1 MFKFP
6 LTLVAVPGVLLTLAT
21 ATAAQTFPPNL
32 PIAITCY
39 VKPDQSWRV
48 GYLHR
53 VQSNGD
59 AIYLSVDG
67 KLAATVNAKGVVVM
81 PTNRPG
87 SLDCYGKTLDE
98 LRANGRLMDSQRAR

>member
-1 MFKFP
+1 MLKFP
-6 LTLVAVPGVLLTLAT
+6 PALVAVPGVVLTLVT
-21 ATAAQTFPPNL
+21 AAVAQTFPPNL

-81 PTNRPG
+81 PTNRPATI
-87 SLDCYGKTLDE
+87 DCYGKTLDE
-98 LRANGRLMDSQRAR
+98 LRANGRVMDFPRAR